1 MWSKQVNV
9 VIYFLLV
16 KVQTMPMQ
24 WSCRQQK
31 AVSVAFSEAISVCS
45 CCCKLLMVITVLARK
60 LPLLSSLPLNL
71 VPYMWCMQSSGAAR
85 FWGPI
90 ISSNPEFW
98 QNCLPGD
105 GLGAALCWTDRRRRG
120 WFLQQAL
127 SPSIPGQAG
136 QVADWLLAQK

>member
-1 MWSKQVNV
+1 MWSPQDILQDPRESKTYSVKTGTYELVNCNMNLDVKKQVNV

-31 AVSVAFSEAISVCS
+31 AVSVAFSEAISMCS
-45 CCCKLLMVITVLARK
+45 CCCKLLMAITVLARK

-105 GLGAALCWTDRRRRG
+105 GLGAALC
-120 WFLQQAL
+120 
-127 SPSIPGQAG
+127 
-136 QVADWLLAQK
+136 